1 MQERPK
7 FQLSDAVR
15 VCDKA
20 GIVHIHIRCGGV
32 LLVLIGFHFPA
43 LNNAY
48 AILLNISYYREFEL
62 KSYQKT
68 CGEALM
74 ATNIQNSP
82 SNNKKQCVK

>member
-7 FQLSDAVR
+7 FQLSDDVR
-15 VCDKA
+15 VYDKA

-43 LNNAY
+43 LNSVY
-48 AILLNISYYREFEL
+48 AIFLNISYYCEFEL

-68 CGEALM
+68 
-74 ATNIQNSP
+74 
-82 SNNKKQCVK
+82 

>member
-7 FQLSDAVR
+7 FQLSDDVR
-15 VCDKA
+15 ICDKG

-48 AILLNISYYREFEL
+48 AIFLNISYYRVPKQHRCMEKYQWQPIFETV
-62 KSYQKT
+62 Q
-68 CGEALM
+68 
-74 ATNIQNSP
+74 ATTKDN
-82 SNNKKQCVK
+82 V